1 MSNIQKI
8 IFIICLVISLLS
20 SCKKNIN
27 SENSNSF
34 SDENTISIF
43 IDYDINEG
51 TKQWL
56 NSLKND
62 SHDYK
67 LNFVTNVSTNQ
78 KLFIDN
84 YISNNF
90 NCDIVISKFLT
101 QENSE
106 YLADLSGKTFFP
118 SNSFN
123 SLRKMDNN
131 GNIFLIPFTDNKKY
145 LLINK
150 QVFINN
156 NLKPPKNAQD
166 LLNQFYLLIM
176 KPEILYIN
184 SDQYKILGLSLFN
197 YAFSLTDGLTI
208 KGFNWSQELENG
220 MANVGDYDLTKTFD
234 FIDNFIG
241 INLEKL
247 KNNDYSFSEA
257 VKKFNNN
264 EIGIMEIS
272 TNNLNQILPYFNENI
287 SAIPFYS
294 PDTQSNYLLYTD
306 QVYIGVN
313 KKSMKNKKETL
324 DNFLSKI
331 LGEVGNINVI
341 FNDHS
346 IYEPLYGLSS
356 SVYDTFY
363 KTINKYDKNQITK
376 LYDFKRGKDY
386 LNSAVEQYLL
396 GEITRDEFVQYWQQD
411 VLVSKFDL
419 DKISLATTEDD
430 LYPKDCS
437 MLISKALYDQINC
450 DISVFTYSSLVDN
463 FDKASELYSS
473 SPYFLKK
480 GDIFLQDMSN
490 LLPQNI
496 YKDKVQSENQ
506 KLLFAQITGEEII
519 NLLNNYENKLV
530 YYGIKKINNEYYCLK
545 ENGSLEKIKNDKEYT
560 LITNSNFYLEN
571 FNFPS
576 YKIINKNII
585 DYLNKWIIENN
596 KISIQSIYTYNIIAT

>member
-8 IFIICLVISLLS
+8 VLIVFLVLS
-20 SCKKNIN
+20 FLPSCKKIDAN
-27 SENSNSF
+27 ENNDF
-34 SDENTISIF
+34 LYDKNNISIF

-51 TKQWL
+51 TKQWITSIKE
-56 NSLKND
+56 NFPEYNI
-62 SHDYK
+62 
-67 LNFVTNVSTNQ
+67 NFVTNVSTNQ
-78 KLFIDN
+78 KLFLDN

-90 NCDIVISKFLT
+90 NCDIVISKYLT

-106 YLADLSGKTFFP
+106 FLADLSGKTFFP

-123 SLRKMDNN
+123 ALRKMDKD

-156 NLKPPKNAQD
+156 NLIPPTNAKE
-166 LLNQFYLLIM
+166 LLDQIYLLIM

-184 SDQYKILGLSLFN
+184 SEQYKVLGSSLFN

-220 MANVGDYDLTKTFD
+220 LANVGDYDLSNTFN

-241 INLEKL
+241 INLEEL
-247 KNNDYSFSEA
+247 KNRDYSFSQALE
-257 VKKFNNN
+257 KFNNN

-272 TNNLNQILPYFNENI
+272 TNNLNQILPYFNDNI

-294 PDTQSNYLLYTD
+294 PDTNSNYLLYSD

-313 KKSMKNKKETL
+313 KKSMENKKEIL
-324 DNFLSKI
+324 NIFLSKV
-331 LGEVGNINVI
+331 LGNVGDINVI

-356 SVYDTFY
+356 SVYDTYY
-363 KTINKYDKNQITK
+363 KSINNYEKNQITK
-376 LYDFKRGKDY
+376 LYDFNRGKDY
-386 LNSAVEQYLL
+386 LNSAVEQYLR
-396 GEITRDEFVQYWQQD
+396 GEITREEFVQYWQQD

-419 DKISLATTEDD
+419 DKVALATTEDD

-437 MLISKALYDQINC
+437 MLISKALFDQINC
-450 DISVFTYSSLVDN
+450 DITVFTYSSIVDN
-463 FDKASELYSS
+463 FDKTNKLFSS

-480 GDIFLQDMSN
+480 GDIFWQDIFN

-496 YKDKVQSENQ
+496 YSDKTQSLNQ
-506 KLLFAQITGEEII
+506 KILFAQMTGKEII
-519 NLLNNYENKLV
+519 DLLKNHENEIV
-530 YYGIKKINNEYYCLK
+530 YYGIKKINNDYYNLK
-545 ENGSLEKIKNDKEYT
+545 QNGSLQKINNDTKYSI
-560 LITNSNFYLEN
+560 ITNSNFYLEN
-571 FNFPS
+571 FEFPS
-576 YKIINKNII
+576 YTIINKNII
-585 DYLNKWIIENN
+585 DYLNKWVIENN
-596 KISIQSIYTYNIIAT
+596 RISIQSLYTYNIVAN